1 MRKILYERG
10 DGAVTR
16 RHLQIQLENAGV
28 ETRDRCRPKM
38 KAVLVGQPS
47 FAFLFKRFPF
57 FFIFSPISI
66 GSERGDVDG
75 VRERGN
81 KC

>member
-28 ETRDRCRPKM
+28 ETRDRCRPK
-38 KAVLVGQPS
+38 
-47 FAFLFKRFPF
+47 
-57 FFIFSPISI
+57 
-66 GSERGDVDG
+66 
-75 VRERGN
+75 
-81 KC
+81 